1 MMINIFVWLLFGVL
15 AGFAVSRLSSRR
27 MPDNVIINSI
37 AGVLGAMV
45 AGFVFLI
52 FDVTPL
58 NAVNIWGIVIALAGA
73 LVSISL
79 VQILVRRMI

>member
-1 MMINIFVWLLFGVL
+1 MINVGLWLLFGIL
-15 AGFAVSRLSSRR
+15 TGFIVSRLSNRLV
-27 MPDNVIINSI
+27 PDNVVLNSV

-58 NAVNIWGIVIALAGA
+58 NAVNIWGVMVALAGA
-73 LVSISL
+73 LVGISL
-79 VQILVRRMI
+79 VQMIVRGLI

>member
-1 MMINIFVWLLFGVL
+1 MINIFLWLLFGVL

-27 MPDNVIINSI
+27 MPDTIITNSV

-58 NAVNIWGIVIALAGA
+58 NVVNIWGGIIALAGA
-73 LVSISL
+73 LAGISL
-79 VQILVRRMI
+79 VQLLVQRLI

>member
-1 MMINIFVWLLFGVL
+1 MMINIFLWLLLGIMT
-15 AGFAVSRLSSRR
+15 GFVVSRLSSRH
-27 MPDNVIINSI
+27 MPDTIITNSV
-37 AGVLGAMV
+37 AGVLGAMM

-58 NAVNIWGIVIALAGA
+58 NAVNIWSIVIALAGA

-79 VQILVRRMI
+79 VQMLVRRMI

>member
-1 MMINIFVWLLFGVL
+1 MMINIFLWLLFGVL

-58 NAVNIWGIVIALAGA
+58 NVFNIWGIIVAFVGA
-73 LVSISL
+73 LVGISL
-79 VQILVRRMI
+79 VQILVRNLI